1 MNHAQFQY
9 LNRAAKPAV
18 GRDFP
23 DLGPRTLLLG
33 FNENRDVGHVYMTA
47 SRKIEWVLYAGL
59 LGPVCSPTV
68 DGLLEYKGEADVRSN
83 AEYVEQFVQVYPE
96 ACDFDFCWSLRESGI
111 LTLPFLGF
119 SEERRQERRAAH
131 RPYHAKAHAELAGND
146 CVPLETLAGMLDLTQ
161 PQYEASL
168 PTILQALT
176 LPGDAAI
183 HYRHLGRGQG
193 HLLKSSIPEAL
204 NRCRESL
211 LQRIAV

>member
-1 MNHAQFQY
+1 MIHAQFQY

-33 FNENRDVGHVYMTA
+33 FNENRDIGHVYMTA

-68 DGLLEYKGEADVRSN
+68 DGLLDYKGETDFCSN
-83 AEYVEQFVQVYPE
+83 VEYVEQFVQLYPE

-111 LTLPFLGF
+111 LNLPFLDF
-119 SEERRQERRAAH
+119 SEDRRQERRAAH
-131 RPYHAKAHAELAGND
+131 RPYYGKTQAELSGTD
-146 CVPLETLAGMLDLTQ
+146 CVPLETLAGLLNLTNSDF
-161 PQYEASL
+161 ESSL
-168 PTILQALT
+168 PVILQALT
-176 LPGDAAI
+176 LPGDGAI
-183 HYRHLGRGQG
+183 HYRHLGRGRG

-204 NRCRESL
+204 KRCRESL
-211 LQRIAV
+211 PQHIAV